1 MSATTSQAVLHA
13 AKTLFARKGFDGTS
27 VRDICREAGVS
38 ANAVHYHFGSK
49 GTLYRAILDRFMQ
62 ERLASAERMLS
73 AQPEDLAELRLR
85 LILFCEETMVSL
97 LDDPETLRIAFDE
110 MLGGFAHGGEGVAE
124 AIRDH
129 EQRLTDF
136 LTSAQSGGLL
146 REDVDAAILAGTLL
160 ERLLNQVRYVEVHVE
175 LWNTTPLE
183 PSYRRHWI
191 EQMVD
196 LCVYGAAIGDDSSRH
211 VWASESKQ

>member
-1 MSATTSQAVLHA
+1 MSASTSEAVLDA
-13 AKTLFARKGFDGTS
+13 AKTLFARKGFEGTS

-49 GTLYRAILDRFMQ
+49 GSLYRSILDRFMQ
-62 ERLASAERMLS
+62 QRMASAERMLS

-97 LDDPETLRIAFDE
+97 LDDPDTLRIALDE
-110 MLGGFAHGGEGVAE
+110 MLGGFAHGGERVAE
-124 AIRDH
+124 AIRNH

-136 LTSAQSGGLL
+136 LASARSQGLL
-146 REDVDAAILAGTLL
+146 REEVDAAIVAGTLL

-175 LWNTTPLE
+175 LWNTTPLDAE
-183 PSYRRHWI
+183 YRRHWI

-196 LCVYGAAIGDDSSRH
+196 LCVYGAANQDDSGRR
-211 VWASESKQ
+211 VLASESSE